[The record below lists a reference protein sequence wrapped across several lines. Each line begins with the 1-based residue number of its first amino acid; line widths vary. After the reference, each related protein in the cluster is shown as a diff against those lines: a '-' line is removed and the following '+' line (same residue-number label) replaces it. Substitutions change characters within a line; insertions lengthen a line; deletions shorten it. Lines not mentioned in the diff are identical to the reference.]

1 MEMTRTEK
9 TTTCLTLVF
18 VLGPTILVFGLW
30 YIVISDDLIKS
41 FVESRLKQ
49 KSLTLVVEDIE
60 KTGFL
65 ALRMKGV
72 EIRKKETKEAI
83 ISLDLFEGRLSLLQL
98 FSFDLVFPF
107 EARVHGGTMRGE
119 IRADRSDLELNAVF
133 HQIPLNA
140 VSLLSGIIGNAGRI
154 SGSLSLNGMK
164 GEGRFSLQG
173 SGCVSRLLAKF
184 PVHLPSD
191 TFTVASARVSVAGG
205 TVQIASAN
213 FEGLHAYARLKGEV
227 REGILDGVAE
237 FKPKK
242 SFLDRN
248 PHMLYILRPSQVAPL
263 DYRIPVKGIN
273 IFS

>member
-9 TTTCLTLVF
+9 TITYLTLVF
-18 VLGPTILVFGLW
+18 VLGPAILVLGLW

-49 KSLTLVVEDIE
+49 KSLTLIVDNLE
-60 KTGFL
+60 KKGFL

-72 EIRKKETKEAI
+72 EIRKEKEAI
-83 ISLDLFEGRLSLLQL
+83 ISLDVFEGRLSLLQL

-107 EARVHGGTMRGE
+107 EASVHGGTMRGE
-119 IRADRSDLELNAVF
+119 IRADRSDLKLNAVF
-133 HQIPLNA
+133 DQIPLNA
-140 VSLLSGIIGNAGRI
+140 VSLLSGITGNAGRI
-154 SGSLSLNGMK
+154 SGSLSLNGME

-173 SGCVSRLLAKF
+173 SGCISRLLARF
-184 PVHLPSD
+184 PVPLPSD

-227 REGILDGVAE
+227 REGMLDGVAE

-248 PHMLYILRPSQVAPL
+248 PHLLYLLREFQVAPL
-263 DYRIPVKGIN
+263 DYRIPVKRIN
-273 IFS
+273 ILPAR